1 MYPTPRSVRR
11 WALVAAVPLAV
22 ALAAPAATSGAA
34 ENAPADDPVAT
45 ARRIMNGTQVDN
57 TINSVPP
64 GAPTMGDCFGTYVSS
79 DPAVIYADP
88 NDEYTFGTGGD
99 DIIIGSDDYDSI
111 WGLGGD
117 DRICAG
123 GGNDYVESGYLPDRS
138 PVTGEY
144 TSGDDGE
151 DEDRI
156 DGGTGID
163 VLHGSDGPDWIYGG
177 PNDVGGLHDW
187 LYAEGGDDHLFGE
200 RGPDVL
206 LPGAGQD
213 YCDGG
218 TGVAPG
224 WPEDDS
230 VVGTCDPILNVP

>member
-99 DIIIGSDDYDSI
+99 DI
-111 WGLGGD
+111 L
-117 DRICAG
+117 
-123 GGNDYVESGYLPDRS
+123 
-138 PVTGEY
+138 T
-144 TSGDDGE
+144 
-151 DEDRI
+151 
-156 DGGTGID
+156 
-163 VLHGSDGPDWIYGG
+163 
-177 PNDVGGLHDW
+177 
-187 LYAEGGDDHLFGE
+187 
-200 RGPDVL
+200 
-206 LPGAGQD
+206 
-213 YCDGG
+213 G
-218 TGVAPG
+218 TGVQFCG
-224 WPEDDS
+224 RWRRVLRDDRHHTRQRPRVRQERPTRQRS
-230 VVGTCDPILNVP
+230 GRDCQRRGP